1 MIVLGYMKSCWRET
15 ISGVGAVIVGTEQSG
30 VPNIALKPGGLYS
43 AGLGTRQIVFEVD
56 REAAAGTALRRCNQG
71 GPADYLK
78 CPCP

>member
-1 MIVLGYMKSCWRET
+1 MLARDN
-15 ISGVGAVIVGTEQSG
+15 SGVGAVIVGTEQSG